1 MRIANSSVRRSF
13 ILIAL
18 VLLALLVFAGP
29 ALTQQTNWIASY
41 WNNTDLSGPPAV
53 QQIESQAPDIGW
65 GHESPVPGIQ
75 SDYWSARWTAD
86 QYFDPGQYRFTLR
99 TDDGARLWVNNQKI
113 LDIDE
118 TGIDFTADIDIKTAG
133 TVPIMLEFYE
143 EKGNAGVHLT
153 WERIGN
159 IASTG
164 PIRAEYYNNK
174 TMEGSP
180 ALIRNEGPGLYHQ
193 WGNDSPAPGIINS
206 DEFSARY
213 TQAMNLE
220 PGWYRFT
227 ARADNGI
234 RFWVNNQL
242 LINKWED
249 PSSDPVSADVYL
261 PGGIVNFLVHYFEN
275 IGGAR
280 ISLTMTKLE
289 EGSSGGS
296 GGGYGGG
303 TDSSGGSGGGYG
315 GGSGGSYPG
324 PDSGSG
330 GSGGGYGGGSS
341 SSGGSGGGYGGG
353 SGGSTVPPA
362 STSATVNTTALNMR
376 SGPGTEYEPIRTLYM
391 GDVVTL
397 TGLYEGYWVH
407 VHTMDNFA
415 GWVSSQ
421 YLDYNMPVGDSSLSN
436 KG

>member
-1 MRIANSSVRRSF
+1 MRIVNSSVRRSF
-13 ILIAL
+13 ILLVL

-99 TDDGARLWVNNQKI
+99 TDDGARLWVNKQKI

-174 TMEGSP
+174 NMEGSP

-275 IGGAR
+275 IGGAM

-289 EGSSGGS
+289 EGS
-296 GGGYGGG
+296 
-303 TDSSGGSGGGYG
+303 SSGGSGGGYG

-330 GSGGGYGGGSS
+330 GSGGGYGGG
-341 SSGGSGGGYGGG
+341 
-353 SGGSTVPPA
+353 TAPPA
-362 STSATVNTTALNMR
+362 SSSAVVNTTALYMR
-376 SGPGTEYEPIRTLYM
+376 SGPGTEYPPIRTLYQ
-391 GDVVTL
+391 GDAVIL
-397 TGLYEGYWVH
+397 TGLYDGYWVN
-407 VHTMDNFA
+407 VRTMDNFT

-421 YLDYNMPVGDSSLSN
+421 YLDYNMPVGEAPPA
-436 KG
+436 G